1 VKKYQK
7 INNKMSKYDHHPW
20 HSVSPGENLP
30 EYVNAIIE
38 IPKGS
43 KAKYE
48 IDKDSNLIKLDR
60 VLFSSVMYPANYG
73 FIPQTYCDDN
83 DPLDILVLCSVDVYP
98 LSIIEAK
105 VIGVMHMVDNGEQD
119 DKIIAVAKND
129 MSVNYINDL
138 AELPPHTM
146 KEIVKFFQDYKAL
159 EEKKVT
165 IEHLLGVRY
174 AHKVIQES
182 LVLYDQKFR
191 NNKS

>member
-1 VKKYQK
+1 MN
-7 INNKMSKYDHHPW
+7 IDLNHPW
-20 HSVSPGENLP
+20 HNVSPGANLP
-30 EYVNAIIE
+30 ESVNAIIE

-98 LSIIEAK
+98 LTLLEAK

-119 DKIIAVAKND
+119 DK
-129 MSVNYINDL
+129 
-138 AELPPHTM
+138 
-146 KEIVKFFQDYKAL
+146 
-159 EEKKVT
+159 
-165 IEHLLGVRY
+165 LLL
-174 AHKVIQES
+174 S
-182 LVLYDQKFR
+182 QKMICL
-191 NNKS
+191 

>member
-1 VKKYQK
+1 MIKDE
-7 INNKMSKYDHHPW
+7 SHPW
-20 HSVSPGENLP
+20 HSVTPGDNVP
-30 EYVNAIIE
+30 ETVNAIIE

-73 FIPQTYCDDN
+73 FIPQTYCDDK

-98 LSIIEAK
+98 MTIMEAK

-129 MSVNYINDL
+129 MSVNHYNDL
-138 AELPPHTM
+138 SELPPHTM
-146 KEIVKFFQDYKAL
+146 KEIAKFFQDYKAL

-182 LVLYDQKFR
+182 IELYNKEFG
-191 NNKS
+191 NKSK